1 MAKLTPSQ
9 KRTRT
14 RRRNAAK
21 RRAMLPEGP
30 KDRLIQA
37 GCSDRAQI
45 QKRLLWFA
53 QARGIPVSQVPTVRS
68 CPTPELLTFCKV
80 HQVNLDWMLEGGLTE
95 LRAMLRQPPRREAA
109 PESLLEKIER
119 LSPTARAFVAERVD
133 ALLSEHAR

>member
-14 RRRNAAK
+14 RRRNAAR
-21 RRAMLPEGP
+21 RRAMLPERP

-37 GCSDRAQI
+37 GCADRAQI

-53 QARGIPVSQVPTVRS
+53 QARGIPVEQVPTVRN

-80 HQVNLDWMLEGGLTE
+80 HQISLDWMLEGGMAE
-95 LRAMLRQPPRREAA
+95 LRVMLRQAPRKPEAS
-109 PESLLEKIER
+109 ESLLEKLER
-119 LSPTARAFVAERVD
+119 LSPKARAFVAERVE
-133 ALLSEHAR
+133 ALLEDGA